1 MNEATQWIFDY
12 YKYIFFRFSSC
23 RSEKQHVKLPW
34 DIEDAKKLGQVLDRY
49 KDLYYFEVMFAVI
62 VIYIL

>member
-1 MNEATQWIFDY
+1 MLIEKISF
-12 YKYIFFRFSSC
+12 II
-23 RSEKQHVKLPW
+23 RSEKKHVKLPW

-49 KDLYYFEVMFAVI
+49 KDLYYFEVMSAVI